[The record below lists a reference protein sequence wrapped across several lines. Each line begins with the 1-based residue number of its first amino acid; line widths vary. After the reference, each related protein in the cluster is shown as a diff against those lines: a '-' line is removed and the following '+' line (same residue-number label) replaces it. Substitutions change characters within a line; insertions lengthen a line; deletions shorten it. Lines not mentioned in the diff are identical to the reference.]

1 MSANKAQAYVHDEDA
16 WLYLTME
23 KITLTLTLDE
33 TNLILK
39 ALGEQPFNSVYEL
52 IGKIQQQATGQLQES
67 GSPATQLPPQD
78 KPAPSI

>member
-1 MSANKAQAYVHDEDA
+1 
-16 WLYLTME
+16 ME

-52 IGKIQQQATGQLQES
+52 IGKIQHQATDQLQDS
-67 GSPATQLPPQD
+67 DAPTPDTPTTDTSSPVE
-78 KPAPSI
+78 

>member
-1 MSANKAQAYVHDEDA
+1 
-16 WLYLTME
+16 ME

-52 IGKIQQQATGQLQES
+52 IGKIQHQATEQLQDTD
-67 GSPATQLPPQD
+67 SPAPELPPQD
-78 KPAPSI
+78 TSAPSI